1 MPSRDKYLINMLLGC
16 FMEPPVYYYQFF
28 FLFYNFGEQQSGFVE
43 PSSVEMVL
51 VNVVIVSLGPSVAS
65 CFFNLEITKIFQTRK
80 AKFTE
85 TKKQK
90 HTASTI
96 KNGVNSKIKVN

>member
-1 MPSRDKYLINMLLGC
+1 MGYFLEL
-16 FMEPPVYYYQFF
+16 PVYYYQIF
-28 FLFYNFGEQQSGFVE
+28 FLFYNFGEHKSGFVE
-43 PSSVEMVL
+43 PSLVEMVL
-51 VNVVIVSLGPSVAS
+51 VNVVIVSLGPWVAS
-65 CFFNLEITKIFQTRK
+65 CFFSLAIIKIFQTTK
-80 AKFTE
+80 AKFTK

>member
-1 MPSRDKYLINMLLGC
+1 MQSDENANT
-16 FMEPPVYYYQFF
+16 
-28 FLFYNFGEQQSGFVE
+28 LFYNFGEHKSGSVD

-51 VNVVIVSLGPSVAS
+51 VNVVIVSLGPWVAS
-65 CFFNLEITKIFQTRK
+65 CFFSLAIIKIFQTTK
-80 AKFTE
+80 AKFTK